1 MRRSKVTPIALFT
14 ILIMLAI
21 NLINSILTYIDYHKR
36 IKSGNE
42 RWLQV
47 EERIEQVERCC
58 NCGRNS

>member
-36 IKSGNE
+36 IQSGNE